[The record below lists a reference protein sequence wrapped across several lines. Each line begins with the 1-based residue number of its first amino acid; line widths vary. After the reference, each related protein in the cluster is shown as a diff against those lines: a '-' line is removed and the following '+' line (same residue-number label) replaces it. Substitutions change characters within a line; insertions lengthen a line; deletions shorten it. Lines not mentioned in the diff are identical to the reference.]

1 MFLEKGLNRIV
12 VYGKGIVR
20 DAPNV
25 AFVVVGVETEG
36 KEVEQVQT
44 ENAEKMQSILSVLQ
58 QEGIPNELIRTIEYQ
73 LQPIY
78 DFHNNQQL
86 FSHYRLTHLL
96 EVEIEDIQKTGQVLD
111 KVVQAGANRTQS
123 VQFKSNRENQL
134 YRQALTKAVEDAKKK
149 AIELAASN
157 QVKLKQTPLL
167 IHEQGQVAQP
177 FSPRLQTFEAA
188 STPISTGLLAIEA
201 NVEVVYEYE

>member
-1 MFLEKGLNRIV
+1 M
-12 VYGKGIVR
+12 VYKAAWLKDQGKR
-20 DAPNV
+20 
-25 AFVVVGVETEG
+25 FK
-36 KEVEQVQT
+36 KE
-44 ENAEKMQSILSVLQ
+44 AAIAK
-58 QEGIPNELIRTIEYQ
+58 
-73 LQPIY
+73 
-78 DFHNNQQL
+78 
-86 FSHYRLTHLL
+86 
-96 EVEIEDIQKTGQVLD
+96 
-111 KVVQAGANRTQS
+111 
-123 VQFKSNRENQL
+123 L
-134 YRQALTKAVEDAKKK
+134 YASDQALTKAVEDAKKK

>member
-1 MFLEKGLNRIV
+1 MAMHIELARTM
-12 VYGKGIVR
+12 VYKAAWLKDQGKR
-20 DAPNV
+20 
-25 AFVVVGVETEG
+25 FK
-36 KEVEQVQT
+36 KE
-44 ENAEKMQSILSVLQ
+44 AAIAKLYAS
-58 QEGIPNELIRTIEYQ
+58 
-73 LQPIY
+73 
-78 DFHNNQQL
+78 
-86 FSHYRLTHLL
+86 
-96 EVEIEDIQKTGQVLD
+96 EICMKACDQAIQIHGGYGYMK
-111 KVVQAGANRTQS
+111 
-123 VQFKSNRENQL
+123 E
-134 YRQALTKAVEDAKKK
+134 